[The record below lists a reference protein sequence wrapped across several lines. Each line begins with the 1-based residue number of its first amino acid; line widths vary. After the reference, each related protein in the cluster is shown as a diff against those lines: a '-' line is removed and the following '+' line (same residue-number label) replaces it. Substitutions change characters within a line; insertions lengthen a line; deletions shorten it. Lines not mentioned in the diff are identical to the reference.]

1 MKYWSSLM
9 GDRILHVRY
18 EDMVADLETQ
28 ARRIIDF
35 IGLPWDDACLRFY
48 ENERKVLTASVT
60 QVRKPIYATSTNRW
74 RKYETYLKPLLEEL
88 GPLVQQYEDELAAS
102 QTKA

>member
-1 MKYWSSLM
+1 MEYWSNLL

-28 ARRIIDF
+28 ARRIIAY

-48 ENERKVLTASVT
+48 ETERKVLTASVT
-60 QVRKPIYATSTNRW
+60 QVRRPIYTSSVNRW
-74 RKYETYLKPLLEEL
+74 RKYEAYLKPLIEEL
-88 GPLVQQYEDELAAS
+88 GPLVQQYEDELAANAA
-102 QTKA
+102 K